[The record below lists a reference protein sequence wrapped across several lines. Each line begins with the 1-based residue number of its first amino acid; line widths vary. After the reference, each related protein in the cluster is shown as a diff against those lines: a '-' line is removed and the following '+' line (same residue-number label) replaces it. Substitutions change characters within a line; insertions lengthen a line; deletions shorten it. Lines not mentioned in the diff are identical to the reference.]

1 MDPGW
6 GGAEFP
12 TGAGPMPPPLH
23 PAGAVAENPELKIT
37 AIGNVNSS
45 KHFGI
50 VILTRAY

>member
-6 GGAEFP
+6 GGQNFLRGQAP
-12 TGAGPMPPPLH
+12 CPPLH